1 MITTENRDLETC
13 SQDSI
18 LKKRESEFKKI
29 QNKCSKKKST
39 INNIK

>member
-1 MITTENRDLETC
+1 MITTEDRDLQTR

-18 LKKRESEFKKI
+18 LEEREGEFKKI
-29 QNKCSKKKST
+29 QNKCSKKNT